1 MEFRDRDDQY
11 YTGAFADI
19 IQNSTS
25 LQTIIPVG
33 VPQGG
38 GVLRCTET
46 RFRENVLVS
55 GSNESGWL
63 PVVLVVTWRPRGGRP
78 ELWLQLRTADN
89 CHREWNRLAHLSSY
103 IFQDDILA
111 GGGGPPGD
119 TAEFDLSEAMVAAAA
134 RRCLRMEIDEKP
146 QQVLAPVSSR
156 GYVYPDK
163 ENLFFYIFS
172 VELPSHRE
180 FPQEAEMRQAPIRT
194 LLTIREGQAVRSAL
208 RLCKQKRRPKPIPRA
223 AAEIAAL
230 NLTLHGHRDLADDL
244 QTAANQRTGLD
255 RLSRR
260 IAQLDDQIREARRGE
275 DGDVQVA
282 GLAGFQ
288 YREFFTML
296 LPLYADIGVD
306 GASDALA
313 IVRED
318 RVRRE
323 AMSRLAAL
331 YADEN
336 AMATV
341 PSTYGM

>member
-1 MEFRDRDDQY
+1 M
-11 YTGAFADI
+11 
-19 IQNSTS
+19 
-25 LQTIIPVG
+25 
-33 VPQGG
+33 
-38 GVLRCTET
+38 
-46 RFRENVLVS
+46 
-55 GSNESGWL
+55 
-63 PVVLVVTWRPRGGRP
+63 
-78 ELWLQLRTADN
+78 
-89 CHREWNRLAHLSSY
+89 
-103 IFQDDILA
+103 
-111 GGGGPPGD
+111 
-119 TAEFDLSEAMVAAAA
+119 
-134 RRCLRMEIDEKP
+134 
-146 QQVLAPVSSR
+146 
-156 GYVYPDK
+156 
-163 ENLFFYIFS
+163 
-172 VELPSHRE
+172 
-180 FPQEAEMRQAPIRT
+180 
-194 LLTIREGQAVRSAL
+194 
-208 RLCKQKRRPKPIPRA
+208 
-223 AAEIAAL
+223 
-230 NLTLHGHRDLADDL
+230 HGHRDLADDL